1 MRAEAPP
8 APKKAK
14 RKPEANRSS
23 WSPVDLGP
31 ILAGKYNV
39 EAPSL
44 LVRTDGEALV
54 YRRRLHSVSSEPE
67 GGKGW
72 FTLHIAAEVIGAG
85 ENVLMLDFE
94 VEAAEAVDRLR
105 ALGVDDEAI
114 GKHLLYVRPDEPLTD
129 SGWKALESIVSKPL
143 ALVILDGVTEAMTLD
158 GLNPLDNFDVA
169 KWQIL
174 PKRIMDRTGAAVVL
188 VDHVTKDK
196 EGRGRWS
203 IGAQHKMAGISVA
216 YTLTV
221 VEPFGRGKDG
231 EVTINV
237 EKDRPGHVRRLAE
250 DKTVATMRLLSEDDG
265 QRVRVEIEP
274 PAERGEFRP
283 TVLMERL
290 SEQIE
295 AEPGIGKRELRNA
308 VNGNNNAKEF
318 ALRLLIA
325 EDYVSVTREG
335 QKVAHHPVT
344 LYRAAQDP
352 VLAGASN
359 G

>member
-1 MRAEAPP
+1 VRAEAPP
-8 APKKAK
+8 APKAK
-14 RKPEANRSS
+14 RKPEATRSS

-54 YRRRLHSVSSEPE
+54 YRRRLHSISAEPE

-72 FTLHIAAEVIGAG
+72 LTLHIAAEVIGTG
-85 ENVLMLDFE
+85 DNVLMLDFE

-105 ALGVDDEAI
+105 ALGVEDDAI
-114 GKHLLYVRPDEPLTD
+114 GEHFHYVRPDEPLTD
-129 SGWKALESIVSKPL
+129 SGWMALESIVSKPL

-188 VDHVTKDK
+188 VDHVTKNRED
-196 EGRGRWS
+196 RGRWS

-216 YTLTV
+216 YTLNV
-221 VEPFGRGKDG
+221 VESFGRGKDG
-231 EVTINV
+231 EVTISV

-250 DKTVATMRLLSEDDG
+250 EKTVATMRLLSEEEG

-295 AEPGIGKRELRNA
+295 TDPGIGKRELRSA
-308 VNGNNNAKEF
+308 VKGKSEAKDL

-325 EDYVSVTREG
+325 EDYVSVAREG
-335 QKVAHHPVT
+335 QKVAHHPVK
-344 LYRAAQDP
+344 LYRQAEDP
-352 VLAGASN
+352 VLTGASN
-359 G
+359 A